1 MVKPIRLDEQLCFS
15 IYKAQKQ
22 FNHFY
27 TKALAPYQ
35 LTYPQYITLL
45 ALYEHGTMSV
55 KEVGRS
61 LDLDS
66 GTLTPLMKRL
76 EKDDWIVRARS
87 KEDERRVDVSLTQ
100 KALSMRDEIFAH
112 VGSCMELL
120 DLDPMTYSM
129 IKDQVTTVDEHLE
142 NIPDQALVEMSVEA

>member
-27 TKALAPYQ
+27 AQALAPYK

-45 ALYEHGTMSV
+45 SLYEHGTMSV
-55 KEVGRS
+55 KEVGKTLS
-61 LDLDS
+61 LDS

-76 EKDDWIVRARS
+76 EKDGWITRARS
-87 KEDERRVDVSLTQ
+87 AVDERRVDVSLTD
-100 KALSMRDEIFAH
+100 KALSMRDDIYEH
-112 VGSCMELL
+112 VTNCATKVDMSDEDYQHIKAGVDQIDDKLANVADVELR
-120 DLDPMTYSM
+120 
-129 IKDQVTTVDEHLE
+129 
-142 NIPDQALVEMSVEA
+142 

>member
-1 MVKPIRLDEQLCFS
+1 MVDPIRLDEQLCFS

-27 TKALAPYQ
+27 AQALSQYK

-45 ALYEHGTMSV
+45 SLYEHGTMSV
-55 KEVGRS
+55 KEVGQT

-76 EKDDWIVRARS
+76 EKEGWIHRKRA
-87 KEDERRVDVSLTQ
+87 KDDERRVQVSLSK
-100 KALSMRDEIFAH
+100 KAEQMRDEIYTH
-112 VGSCMELL
+112 VGSCMRLL
-120 DLDPMTYSM
+120 DLDKVNYNA
-129 IKDQVTTVDEHLE
+129 IKDQVDTVDEKLSA
-142 NIPDQALVEMSVEA
+142 IPDDALM